1 MKKLFFALVMS
12 TALVSTSCETE
23 ATVDA
28 ATIQQIVDAAIAAA
42 LANYPDYPDT
52 QAIADAAAQ
61 HTQGFRL
68 APTDHV

>member
-42 LANYPDYPDT
+42 LISARD
-52 QAIADAAAQ
+52 
-61 HTQGFRL
+61 L
-68 APTDHV
+68 PTTNLPKDSAS